1 MTRLNSTG
9 SLSYLNGSYWSYN
22 TKLTDS
28 YKGYNIFN
36 DTYYSATTR
45 KHQCYVNREYNY
57 DIALHCCSYGDW
69 NCLEMIK
76 REIQDLKY
84 KLEKRQSQRNTAKKK
99 EDINYLN
106 NQIKFLEDVIK
117 EDTADNKENDWF
129 NDFENTWN
137 ELSEENKQHV
147 RNGLG
152 DNLITSVEQAKNIT
166 GVMKMMSAFQQLG
179 I

>member
-1 MTRLNSTG
+1 MTELNSTG
-9 SLSYLNGSYWSYN
+9 SLSFSGSYWSYN
-22 TKLTDS
+22 TKLTDN
-28 YKGYNIFN
+28 YKGYKIFN
-36 DTYYSATTR
+36 DTYYSRTTR
-45 KHQCYVNREYNY
+45 KHQYYVKQEYSY
-57 DIALHCCSYGDW
+57 DIVLHCCSYGNW

-84 KLEKRQSQRNTAKKK
+84 QLEKRQSQRNTTKKK
-99 EDINYLN
+99 EDINYLT
-106 NQIKFLEDVIK
+106 NQIDLLENIIK
-117 EDTADNKENDWF
+117 EDTVENKENNWC
-129 NDFENTWN
+129 NEFENTWN